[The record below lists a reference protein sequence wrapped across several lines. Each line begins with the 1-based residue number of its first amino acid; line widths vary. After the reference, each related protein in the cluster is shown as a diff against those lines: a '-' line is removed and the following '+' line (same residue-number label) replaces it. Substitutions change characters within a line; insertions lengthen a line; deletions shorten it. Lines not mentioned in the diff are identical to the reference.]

1 MGMSTSI
8 ILLAAGA
15 ILAFAVDVTVSGVD
29 LVAVGWILMVIGA
42 LGLVLSM
49 IFWSSWGGFR
59 SRTTRVDPM
68 SGRSTVIDERVSWT
82 RLAVGRR
89 SGPDGGGGDLERW
102 SVPAL
107 ELG

>member
-1 MGMSTSI
+1 MGISTSI

-49 IFWSSWGGFR
+49 IFWGSWGGFR

-68 SGRSTVIDERVSWT
+68 SGRRTVIDERVS
-82 RLAVGRR
+82 
-89 SGPDGGGGDLERW
+89 
-102 SVPAL
+102 
-107 ELG
+107 